1 MIVSYFVQY
10 GHPIW
15 HLYGTGLYMNYFIY
29 NTLIYLAMFYSTSS
43 QEMEA
48 MMMKIIEECDRL
60 QVTSVAIPAIGT
72 GALGFS
78 DEVIT
83 SIMVRTISSYLER
96 SPYTSIKKVILV
108 AFLDTTFKK
117 FQDEMGV
124 SLPDM
129 PFDSSLGGMTVIR
142 SFKCETVTVDIIRGD
157 ITDDDSEGLV
167 NTASPDLKLNN
178 FGVQKAFLQKGGYKL
193 EGICTQAYRAQ
204 GKLKSKKVIVTSSA
218 GSLKCRKILHVLS
231 PEKAKGLTQTID
243 AVLQRADKE
252 GLSSVALPAIG
263 TGNQGLTVEDA
274 AKYSCEA
281 IHSFSK
287 VQHQSLKHIKIVLIE
302 EEVGK
307 CFAQAFE
314 EAGKAKGMYGWLA
327 STLGGALSGLGS
339 WTVSKTTDN
348 SRSSSKSRSPT
359 SSQATAHAP
368 SLDRGLSSVPRSDV
382 STSLE
387 NLKLVVSIYA
397 GTEKS
402 VENVNCGIRK
412 TIDANFASDEV
423 KSEKIANF
431 SQDAI
436 SDLQT
441 LAREQRVSL
450 KLYEPPINRIK
461 LYGDKGDVATV
472 KNVILGNIHQLELD
486 EKHESEAVLLQKNIQ
501 WQWKDKEGHFQ
512 DYEPIVNK
520 TIEDA
525 FLKKYQSCT
534 FDSDNGRFSIDFS
547 SMKERSLE
555 LDTFTDVRRFDC
567 NEQLKQYEK
576 LIEEG
581 TCYSGRKYSV
591 PQYLGG
597 RCSYRYHQYGVQV
610 EWLCNPWL

>member
-1 MIVSYFVQY
+1 
-10 GHPIW
+10 
-15 HLYGTGLYMNYFIY
+15 
-29 NTLIYLAMFYSTSS
+29 
-43 QEMEA
+43 MEI
-48 MMMKIIEECDRL
+48 MEESARL

-72 GALGFS
+72 GVLGFS

-83 SIMVRTISSYLER
+83 SIMVQTISSYLER

-108 AFLDTTFKK
+108 AFFDTTFQK
-117 FQDEMGV
+117 FQDKMGV

-129 PFDSSLGGMTVIR
+129 HFDLSVGGMSVIR

-157 ITDDDSEGLV
+157 ITDDNSEGLV

-193 EGICTQAYRAQ
+193 EGICTQAYRTY
-204 GKLKSKKVIVTSSA
+204 GKLKSKRVIVTSSA

-252 GLSSVALPAIG
+252 GLSSLALPAIG
-263 TGNQGLTVEDA
+263 TGYQGLTVEEA

-314 EAGKAKGMYGWLA
+314 EAGKAKGMYSWLA

-339 WTVSKTTDN
+339 WTGSKSTDT
-348 SRSSSKSRSPT
+348 SRSSSKSRSLT

-368 SLDRGLSSVPRSDV
+368 SLDRGFSSVSDV

-387 NLKLVVSIYA
+387 NLTLVVSIYA
-397 GTEKS
+397 GTKKS
-402 VENVNCGIRK
+402 VKNVNCGIRK
-412 TIDANFASDEV
+412 IIDENFASEEV
-423 KSEKIANF
+423 ESEKIANF
-431 SQDAI
+431 SQDVI

-441 LAREQRVSL
+441 LAKEKRVSL
-450 KLYEPPINRIK
+450 KLYDPPINRIK
-461 LYGDKGDVATV
+461 LHGDKGDIAAV
-472 KNVILGNIHQLELD
+472 KNVILGNIHQIELN
-486 EKHESEAVLLQKNIQ
+486 EKYEKEAVLLQKNIQ
-501 WQWKDKEGHFQ
+501 WQWKDEEGHFQ

-525 FLKKYQSCT
+525 YMNSCPTST
-534 FDSDNGRFSIDFS
+534 FDSDNGRFSVTFS

-555 LDTFTDVRRFDC
+555 LGTFTDVRRIDY
-567 NEQLKQYEK
+567 NEQRKQYEK
-576 LIEEG
+576 LLAEG
-581 TCYSGRKYSV
+581 TCYSGRKYNVSL
-591 PQYLGG
+591 YLGG
-597 RCSYRYHQYGVQV
+597 GCSYR
-610 EWLCNPWL
+610 

>member
-1 MIVSYFVQY
+1 M
-10 GHPIW
+10 
-15 HLYGTGLYMNYFIY
+15 
-29 NTLIYLAMFYSTSS
+29 LINLAMFYFTPS

-48 MMMKIIEECDRL
+48 MVIKIMEECDRL

-78 DEVIT
+78 DQVIT

-124 SLPDM
+124 SLPDT
-129 PFDSSLGGMTVIR
+129 PELSLGGMSVIR
-142 SFKCETVTVDIIRGD
+142 SFKCETVMVDIIRGD
-157 ITDDDSEGLV
+157 ITDDNSEGLV

-193 EGICTQAYRAQ
+193 EGICKQAYRTY

-252 GLSSVALPAIG
+252 GLSSLALPAIG
-263 TGNQGLTVEDA
+263 TGNQGLTVEEA

-339 WTVSKTTDN
+339 WTGSKTTDT
-348 SRSSSKSRSPT
+348 SRSSSKTRSPA
-359 SSQATAHAP
+359 SSQAIDPAP
-368 SLDRGLSSVPRSDV
+368 SLDRGLSSVSRSDV

-397 GTEKS
+397 GTEES

-412 TIDANFASDEV
+412 TIDENFASEEV
-423 KSEKIANF
+423 ESEKIADF
-431 SQDAI
+431 TQDVI

-441 LAREQRVSL
+441 LAKEKRVSL

-461 LYGDKGDVATV
+461 LHGDKGDVAAV
-472 KNVILGNIHQLELD
+472 KNVILGNMHQLELN
-486 EKHESEAVLLQKNIQ
+486 EKYESEAVLLQKNIQ
-501 WQWKDKEGHFQ
+501 WQWKDEECHFH

-525 FLKKYQSCT
+525 YLNSCPNST
-534 FDSDNGRFSIDFS
+534 FDSDNGRFSITFS

-555 LDTFTDVRRFDC
+555 LGTFTDVRRIDC
-567 NEQLKQYEK
+567 NEQLKQFEK
-576 LIEEG
+576 LLAEG
-581 TCYSGRKYSV
+581 KCYSGRKYSV
-591 PQYLGG
+591 SLYLGG
-597 RCSYRYHQYGVQV
+597 VCSYR
-610 EWLCNPWL
+610 

>member
-1 MIVSYFVQY
+1 MATH
-10 GHPIW
+10 GHCMGLVYVL
-15 HLYGTGLYMNYFIY
+15 LYIHM
-29 NTLIYLAMFYSTSS
+29 LILQCFTFYYSTLS

-48 MMMKIIEECDRL
+48 MFMKILEECDRL

-78 DEVIT
+78 DQVIT
-83 SIMVRTISSYLER
+83 SIMVRTVSSYLER
-96 SPYTSIKKVILV
+96 TPNTSIKKVVLV

-124 SLPDM
+124 SLPDT
-129 PFDSSLGGMTVIR
+129 PFDLSLSGMSVIR

-167 NTASPDLKLNN
+167 NTASPDLKLHD
-178 FGVQKAFLQKGGYKL
+178 FGVQKAFLQKGGYKFQ
-193 EGICTQAYRAQ
+193 GICTQAYRTY
-204 GKLKSKKVIVTSSA
+204 GKLKGKKVIVTSSA

-252 GLSSVALPAIG
+252 GLSSLALPAIG
-263 TGNQGLTVEDA
+263 TGYQGLTVEEA

-339 WTVSKTTDN
+339 WSGSKTTDT
-348 SRSSSKSRSPT
+348 SSSSSKTRSPA
-359 SSQATAHAP
+359 SSQATGHAP
-368 SLDRGLSSVPRSDV
+368 SLDRGLSSVSRSDV
-382 STSLE
+382 SSSLE
-387 NLKLVVSIYA
+387 NLTLVVSIYA
-397 GTEKS
+397 GTKKS

-412 TIDANFASDEV
+412 TIDENFASEEV
-423 KSEKIANF
+423 ESEKIADF
-431 SQDAI
+431 SQDSI

-441 LAREQRVSL
+441 LAKEKRVSL

-461 LYGDKGDVATV
+461 LHGDKGDVAAV
-472 KNVILGNIHQLELD
+472 KNAILGNIHQLELD
-486 EKHESEAVLLQKNIQ
+486 EKYEREAVLLQKNVQ
-501 WQWKDKEGHFQ
+501 WQWKDEEGHFQ

-520 TIEDA
+520 TVEDA
-525 FLKKYQSCT
+525 YLSGYQSSS
-534 FDSDNGRFSIDFS
+534 FNSDNGSFSINFS
-547 SMKERSLE
+547 SMKERNSK
-555 LDTFTDVRRFDC
+555 LDTFTDVRRIDC

-576 LIEEG
+576 ILAEG
-581 TCYSGRKYSV
+581 KRYSGRKFSV
-591 PQYLGG
+591 PLYLGG
-597 RCSYRYHQYGVQV
+597 GCSSR
-610 EWLCNPWL
+610 